1 MIIITNILYL
11 SILFLIFFDKLHK
24 VYILFGQLKIFST
37 KYKEIS
43 NILYCFVLIVLLLY
57 AILSSMP
64 KHHRRVRLSRQ
75 QHLIWRPR

>member
-75 QHLIWRPR
+75 RHLIWHLR